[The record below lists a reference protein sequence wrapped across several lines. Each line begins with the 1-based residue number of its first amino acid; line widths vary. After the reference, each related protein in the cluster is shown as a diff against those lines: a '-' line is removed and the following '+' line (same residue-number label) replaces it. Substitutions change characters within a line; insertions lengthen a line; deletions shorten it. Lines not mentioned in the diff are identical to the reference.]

1 MLDRLQQR
9 LTYANVMATIAV
21 FGVLAG
27 GGAYAASKLGASD
40 IAKNAVRSKHIKQSA
55 VKSKHVKDGQL
66 RVADLADEAKGAR
79 AFALAGRNNGFG
91 SGLPHPGFASATRDS
106 EGVYCLTPES
116 GGVDPDRDPPAITA
130 EYFSSNDTDL
140 FAYWG
145 ASGSSC
151 DEGDYEVQTY
161 ALGAGSPVLSDEVR
175 FVIVVP

>member
-27 GGAYAASKLGASD
+27 GGAYAASKIGASD

-116 GGVDPDRDPPAITA
+116 GGSIPTGTPPRSRPSTSALMTRTCSRIGGRVGPAAMRATTRCKRMPSGLDHP
-130 EYFSSNDTDL
+130 SSRTR
-140 FAYWG
+140 F
-145 ASGSSC
+145 GS
-151 DEGDYEVQTY
+151 
-161 ALGAGSPVLSDEVR
+161 
-175 FVIVVP
+175 